1 MVILSREDSLVG
13 SYCISTIIEFIF
25 AFILLHPTKNFP
37 VDMDDIWP
45 FKLLEILSLVFFEAS
60 VGFIWDRKRT
70 RLALVQEGSQPKT
83 PFGYLKINEVLG
95 LSRNHYIMDIISI
108 KNVQA

>member
-70 RLALVQEGSQPKT
+70 RLALVQEGSQLKT

-95 LSRNHYIMDIISI
+95 LSRNHYIMDI
-108 KNVQA
+108 